1 MHRGWSDQHQD
12 LLPQPCGPSRLVY
25 TTSSSSLLA
34 STLVAITCC
43 PNPLLVY
50 RSAYVHLPM
59 TSLQQRSSMCSSTG
73 SRGSCCLLKG
83 TVLVTGSERQKVAEG
98 EGERVKEAGSINRS
112 LASLGLVI
120 KKLVEG
126 NGPGA
131 PATQQTHIPYR
142 DSRLTFL
149 LQVMLLLSLLHV
161 WCIQYMPC
169 C

>member
-12 LLPQPCGPSRLVY
+12 LLSQPCGPSRLIY
-25 TTSSSSLLA
+25 TTGSILPI
-34 STLVAITCC
+34 TPVATTRC
-43 PNPLLVY
+43 PNALLVY
-50 RSAYVHLPM
+50 RFAYVHLPM
-59 TSLQQRSSMCSSTG
+59 TSLQQCSSMCSSSG

-83 TVLVTGSERQKVAEG
+83 TGVLVTGSERQKVAES

-126 NGPGA
+126 NGLGA

-149 LQVMLLLSLLHV
+149 LQVILLLLSLMH
-161 WCIQYMPC
+161 P
-169 C
+169 

>member
-25 TTSSSSLLA
+25 TTGSSSILA
-34 STLVAITCC
+34 CTLVAITRC
-43 PNPLLVY
+43 PNALLVGW
-50 RSAYVHLPM
+50 SACVHLLIE
-59 TSLQQRSSMCSSTG
+59 SLQQHSSMCSSSSG

-83 TVLVTGSERQKVAEG
+83 TDVFVVGSERQKVAES

-149 LQVMLLLSLLHV
+149 LQVTLLLLSLIHP
-161 WCIQYMPC
+161 WCTQ
-169 C
+169 